1 MKKEYVSPE
10 MTIVELHLQSSVLQE
25 CSQDEIPVYVIP

>member
-10 MTIVELHLQSSVLQE
+10 MTVVELRLQSSVLQE
-25 CSQDEIPVYVIP
+25 CSQDEIPVFVVP